1 LQLPVSLLRSAW
13 VPLLEKENHEI
24 SGPAS
29 IAVSA
34 IVDGATSF
42 SASVRHQATDRAFGK
57 QVPCDDAKDPLAE
70 TAVSVRA
77 GDEQVGVFILRDPD

>member
-1 LQLPVSLLRSAW
+1 M
-13 VPLLEKENHEI
+13 PLLEKENHEI
-24 SGPAS
+24 ARPAG

-34 IVDGATSF
+34 IADGATSL
-42 SASVRHQATDRAFGK
+42 SDSVRHQATDRAFGK
-57 QVPCDDAKDPLAE
+57 QVPCDAAEDPLAE

>member
-1 LQLPVSLLRSAW
+1 MRHILAATDGFRGTVGCLCLKWKTMRLL
-13 VPLLEKENHEI
+13 VL
-24 SGPAS
+24 PAS
-29 IAVSA
+29 PSA
-34 IVDGATSF
+34 LSPL

-57 QVPCDDAKDPLAE
+57 QVPCDAAKDPLAE